1 MSQLRLTFLGTG
13 GAFTDYR
20 VNYHNNAFVETDE
33 GPVLIDCG
41 TTAVQ
46 SLKELG
52 RKPWDVAGAVITH
65 THADHAGGL
74 EQLVWERVYTG
85 PDGAPSWLRTPI
97 YAEHTVVDH
106 LGQMLQHPLEE
117 FADRN
122 GIVQCNGYRRVVE
135 AHGVLRPFEVGG
147 VRFSLH
153 KTPHVVGPG
162 IDKPTYGV
170 LIERGG
176 KQLYYTGDT
185 TFRPEIGDLFPDS
198 EILFHDCFFAP
209 HFKGT
214 VHAHYSELLSLPG
227 DVRKRIVLMHYTQVP
242 PGVDPVADGF
252 LGAAA
257 RHQTYNIG

>member
-1 MSQLRLTFLGTG
+1 MSIKLTFLGTG

-20 VNYHNNAFVETDE
+20 VNYHNNAIVETDE

-52 RKPWDVAGAVITH
+52 VKTWDVAGAVISH

-85 PDGAPSWLRTPI
+85 PGGAPGWLRTPI
-97 YAEHTVVDH
+97 YAEHTVIDH
-106 LGQMLQHPLEE
+106 LGDMLRHPLEE

-122 GIVQCNGYRRVVE
+122 GIVQSNGYRRVVE

-153 KTPHVVGPG
+153 RTPHVVGPG

-170 LIERGG
+170 LVERGG
-176 KQLYYTGDT
+176 SQVYYSGDT
-185 TFRPEIGDLFPDS
+185 TFRPEIGDLFPRAG
-198 EILFHDCFFAP
+198 IIFHDCMFFP
-209 HFKGT
+209 RFPGS
-214 VHAHYSELLSLPG
+214 VHTHYEELTTLPD
-227 DVRKRIVLMHYTQVP
+227 DVRKRIVLMHHTMVP
-242 PGVDPVADGF
+242 GGVNPVADGF
-252 LGAAA
+252 LGAAL
-257 RHQTYNIG
+257 RHDSFTVG